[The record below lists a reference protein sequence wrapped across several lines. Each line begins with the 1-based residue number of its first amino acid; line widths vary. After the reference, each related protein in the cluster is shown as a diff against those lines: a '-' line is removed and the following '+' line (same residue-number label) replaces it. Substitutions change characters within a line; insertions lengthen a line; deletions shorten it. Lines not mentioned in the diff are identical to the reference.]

1 MTNPA
6 PGPALTPDQ
15 ARGVRAILE
24 RLGHFAPFL
33 LRGVTGSGK
42 TEVYFAVVAEVLARG
57 RQALILVPEINL
69 TPQLIGRFRARFP
82 DVALAALHSNL
93 ADGERLRAW
102 RDAQAGR
109 ARVVIGT
116 RLALFTPL
124 PELGLVIVDEEHDA
138 SFKQQDGLRYS
149 ARDLALLRA
158 KRRAVPAL
166 LGSATPS
173 LESYANALAG
183 RYALLSLPS
192 RPGAALPPRSAAS
205 TRAGSACVTG
215 CRRPWCRRLPRACL
229 AASRA
234 WCS

>member
-1 MTNPA
+1 M
-6 PGPALTPDQ
+6 
-15 ARGVRAILE
+15 
-24 RLGHFAPFL
+24 
-33 LRGVTGSGK
+33 
-42 TEVYFAVVAEVLARG
+42 
-57 RQALILVPEINL
+57 
-69 TPQLIGRFRARFP
+69 
-82 DVALAALHSNL
+82 ALAALHSNL

-116 RLALFTPL
+116 RLAVFTPL

-158 KRRAVPAL
+158 KRRAVPAV

-173 LESYANALAG
+173 LESYANARAG

-192 RPGAALPPRSAAS
+192 RPGATLPRSAAS
-205 TRAGSACVTG
+205 THAGSACATG
-215 CRRPWCRRLPRACL
+215 SRRLWCRRLPRACP